1 MYVGV
6 YPGNEMAEA
15 LGRVAGRPL
24 KLIGAM
30 NTSLRSLPFVLKSRS
45 SASQTINEM
54 VAELE

>member
-1 MYVGV
+1 
-6 YPGNEMAEA
+6 MAEA